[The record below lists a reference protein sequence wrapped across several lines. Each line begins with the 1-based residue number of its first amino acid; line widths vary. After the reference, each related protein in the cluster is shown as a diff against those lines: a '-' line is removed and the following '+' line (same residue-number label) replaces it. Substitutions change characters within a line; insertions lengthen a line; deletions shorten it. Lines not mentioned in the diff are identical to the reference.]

1 MNKFIFILSALFI
14 VGCASGPKSVSDGE
28 ESGGMNV
35 SDAPALEGS
44 EESTPAAS
52 AKEAPEAQPEPEKK
66 PVVIA
71 SSHYSALNSAIKS
84 QNDEAIYKA
93 ATDILAQSSAD
104 PRASN
109 ALAMYHYK
117 RGRFD
122 LSRYLLS
129 KAISGS
135 PRTAELYSNLGV
147 VQLAQ
152 NERRDAVKS
161 FRKALEMNSQEPV
174 AAANLGAI
182 YVQERDYNKGAM
194 ILEVAYKKGIR
205 DARVLNNYGIA
216 LTATGKYDK
225 ANDMYKAALKESD
238 SNREVMLNY
247 AILLIDKMEKYQDG
261 LEVLNRLKFVG
272 GPADSRNKIIALEN
286 KAKAGIK

>member
-1 MNKFIFILSALFI
+1 MNKIIFILSALF
-14 VGCASGPKSVSDGE
+14 VLGCASSPKSTGDGE
-28 ESGGMNV
+28 DSGGLSV
-35 SDAPALEGS
+35 TDAPGLEGS
-44 EESTPAAS
+44 ESSSAS
-52 AKEAPEAQPEPEKK
+52 RAKEAPEVQAEPEKK

-71 SSHYSALNSAIKS
+71 SSQYSALNATIKN

-122 LSRYLLS
+122 LSRYLLN
-129 KAISGS
+129 KAIAAS

-161 FRKALEMNSQEPV
+161 FRKALEINSQEPV

-182 YVQERDYNKGAM
+182 YVQERDYNKAVM
-194 ILEVAYKKGIR
+194 VLDIAQKKGIR
-205 DARVLNNYGIA
+205 DTRVLSNYGIA

-225 ANDMYKAALKESD
+225 AKDMYKAALKEND
-238 SNREVMLNY
+238 SNREAMLNY

-272 GPADSRNKIIALEN
+272 GPADSRNRIIALEN